1 MKYKYYLVRICT
13 KTTGEGCSLLKIY
26 CSLKIDLDEVLVPV
40 FMISTSHLQR
50 PRIRRGHVTI
60 SRHSSWV
67 HLDDCPHLPR
77 HACPGAQQTANSPWS
92 AIIVATSEK
101 VQLNG

>member
-1 MKYKYYLVRICT
+1 MKYKYYLVQICT

-26 CSLKIDLDEVLVPV
+26 CSLEIDLDEVLLPV

-50 PRIRRGHVTI
+50 PRIRIGHVTI

-67 HLDDCPHLPR
+67 HLDDCLRGLVFTYIAMLVPD
-77 HACPGAQQTANSPWS
+77 NSLELS
-92 AIIVATSEK
+92 NQSIIINSTATS
-101 VQLNG
+101 